1 MDTDARSLSVPGGS
15 FCENRGRGP
24 IANHSDVGRTTM
36 KVAVLAGNPK
46 PQSRTL
52 RIAETM
58 VETLLGSGP
67 HETTVIDLAVHSS
80 HVFE

>member
-1 MDTDARSLSVPGGS
+1 
-15 FCENRGRGP
+15 
-24 IANHSDVGRTTM
+24 M